1 MWIGRRGEL
10 TPNGVRLVVRR
21 RGKLIGIRAHPHML
35 RHTFV
40 DNWLRNGGNEVDL
53 SRLAG
58 WTLGSGMPSRY
69 AQNRAAERALT
80 AHKTIA
86 PLDRL

>member
-1 MWIGRRGEL
+1 
-10 TPNGVRLVVRR
+10 
-21 RGKLIGIRAHPHML
+21 L

-58 WTLGSGMPSRY
+58 WTPGSGMPSRY